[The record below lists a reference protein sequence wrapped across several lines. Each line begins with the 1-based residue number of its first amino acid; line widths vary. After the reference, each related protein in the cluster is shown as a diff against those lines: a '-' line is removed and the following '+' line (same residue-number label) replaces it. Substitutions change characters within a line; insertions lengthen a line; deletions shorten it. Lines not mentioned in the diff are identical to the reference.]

1 MGEEKGSE
9 QKIQWHQG
17 FVGAM
22 HCELLEDIDKLRS
35 CSKITFNIACLF
47 LR

>member
-1 MGEEKGSE
+1 MEAGKGSE

-22 HCELLEDIDKLRS
+22 HCELLEDIDKLNMRMNA
-35 CSKITFNIACLF
+35 KKRI
-47 LR
+47 